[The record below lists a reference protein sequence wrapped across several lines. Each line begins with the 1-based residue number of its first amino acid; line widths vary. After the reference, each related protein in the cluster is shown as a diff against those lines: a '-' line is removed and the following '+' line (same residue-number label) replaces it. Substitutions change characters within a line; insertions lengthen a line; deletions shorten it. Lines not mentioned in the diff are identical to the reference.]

1 LALALVVYNVAMRF
15 GTFVLQVSPDPSK
28 DSQVIDQ
35 TLREAEL
42 ADALGY
48 DAVWLTEH
56 YFAGDTAYADPV
68 VFGAAVAARTNRIK
82 IGFAVVQMAFHHP
95 VKLAAQTALL
105 DNLSHGR
112 LIVGTGRG
120 SAYNAYEYMGFGVTM
135 EEGRQRLA
143 EAEDLLLKAWIAEDL
158 DFRGKYW
165 QVKFPLL
172 RPRPYQKPHPPLV
185 RACLGRDSMFEMAKI
200 GRPVLIG
207 VETAQELRFRLD
219 TYRDTMISSG
229 FSEEQTERA
238 LDETWAR
245 KSLYVAETDAEAQ
258 EAVPYFLS
266 ERRHIREARDKYNP
280 KEYPKAIPAP
290 PQGASDPAKFLIV
303 GSPKTVAEKIAEH
316 RNAGV
321 RNMLLGMTPGDIPRE
336 KVAQSMR
343 LFAEKV
349 MPKFR

>member
-1 LALALVVYNVAMRF
+1 MRF

-42 ADALGY
+42 ADALGF

-56 YFAGDTAYADPV
+56 YFAGDTVYADPV
-68 VFGAAVAARTNRIK
+68 VFGAAVAACTRRIT

-120 SAYNAYEYMGFGVTM
+120 SAYNAYEYLGFGVTM

-143 EAEDLLLKAWIAEDL
+143 EAEDLLLKSWTGKDL
-158 DFRGKYW
+158 DYKGQYW
-165 QVKFPLL
+165 HVKFPLL
-172 RPRPYQKPHPPLV
+172 RPRPFQKPHPPLV

-200 GRPVLIG
+200 GRPVLMG
-207 VETAQELRFRLD
+207 VETPEELKFRLD
-219 TYRDTMISSG
+219 TYQDTMLASG
-229 FSEEQTERA
+229 FSEEATERA

-245 KSLYVAETDAEAQ
+245 KSLYVAETEAQAQ
-258 EAVPYFLS
+258 EALPHFMA
-266 ERRHIREARDKYNP
+266 ERRHIREARDKLNP
-280 KEYPKAIPAP
+280 KDYPEAIPAP
-290 PQGASDPAKFLIV
+290 PQGASDPSKFLIV
-303 GSPKTVAEKIAEH
+303 GSPRTVAEKIGEL
-316 RNAGV
+316 RDVGV
-321 RNMLLGMTPGDIPRE
+321 RNLLLGMTPGEMPRE
-336 KVAQSMR
+336 KVAKSMR

-349 MPKFR
+349 MPKFK